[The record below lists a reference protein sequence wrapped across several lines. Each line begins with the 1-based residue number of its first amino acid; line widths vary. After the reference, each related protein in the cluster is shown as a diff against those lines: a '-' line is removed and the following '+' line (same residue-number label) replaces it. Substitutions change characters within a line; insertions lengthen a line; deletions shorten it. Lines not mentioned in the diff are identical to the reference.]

1 MIKKYIGSAEGY
13 GGDITAKI
21 EIENSK
27 IISVELEGNNE
38 TKGIGDRAI
47 DKLGTEFIKRQTWDV
62 DAVSGATI
70 TSSGAKNAMRAAL
83 INAGLEKENCA
94 EEKLEADIVIVG
106 CGITGITAGLA
117 AAERG
122 ANVIMLERTDVF
134 GGNGLHAHG
143 GYFVGTYLQKEVG
156 ETFCLKDAF
165 EQAMVF
171 NNYLCDPL
179 IMRKHLGEGAETI
192 RWLNKDHDAGM
203 TLPHVYKSS
212 ALEGE
217 PFTYHAWDE
226 QRTLWSKFRAE
237 LEGRDNVRI
246 LFETKG
252 TELVMDADGT
262 VSGVVAERSDG
273 TIVHINCK
281 AAYMASGGYLSNDA
295 MLKDAIGSEL
305 VKYLVKDTSA
315 VCDGSGLR
323 MAWAVGAG
331 RCNDDMIT
339 NHGGRSG
346 LGGKDG
352 LFGID
357 FLLYIPILWVN
368 KFGER
373 FMDEEK
379 VPNALFFSNLLISQ
393 KGRALVVFDQASL
406 DEWKVKKIPLKMAF
420 WDRFSDDYYC
430 PPVTTFEEDFAEAQA
445 VGRGFKADTIEELAY
460 VSGMNAETL
469 KKTVSSYNKY
479 VSQKQDEEFCKSP
492 ESLIFPVEKGPFY
505 AVQCRVQAQ
514 GTVGGIKINDS
525 MQVVTQEG
533 EVIPGLFAGGAD
545 AGGLYNG
552 SYSIQ
557 AGTAVSWALTSGRL
571 AGIEMSKYIERQF
584 G

>member
-1 MIKKYIGSAEGY
+1 MIKKYFGSAEGY
-13 GGDITAKI
+13 GGDITAKV
-21 EIENSK
+21 EIEDNRIK
-27 IISVELEGNNE
+27 SVVLEGNYE

-47 DKLGTEFIKRQTWDV
+47 DKLTSDFVEKQTWDV
-62 DAVSGATI
+62 DVVSGATI
-70 TSSGAKNAMRAAL
+70 TSGGAKNAMRSAL
-83 INAGLEKENCA
+83 VNAGLEKENCA
-94 EEKLEADIVIVG
+94 VEELKADIVIVG
-106 CGITGITAGLA
+106 CGITGIAAGLA

-122 ANVIMLERTDVF
+122 ADVIMLERTNVF
-134 GGNGLHAHG
+134 GGNGLYAHG
-143 GYFVGTYLQKEVG
+143 GYFVDTYLQKEVG
-156 ETFCLKDAF
+156 ETFGLKEAF
-165 EQAMVF
+165 EQAMFF

-179 IMRKHLGEGAETI
+179 IMRKHLGEGAETV
-192 RWLNKDHDAGM
+192 RWLNEDHGAGI

-212 ALEGE
+212 AQEGE

-226 QRTLWSKFRAE
+226 QRSLWPKFHAE
-237 LEGRDNVRI
+237 LKARENVRI

-252 TELVMDADGT
+252 TDLVMDENNAVAGIVAKKNDGT
-262 VSGVVAERSDG
+262 TVRIS
-273 TIVHINCK
+273 CK

-295 MLKDAIGSEL
+295 MLKDAIGNEL
-305 VKYLVKDTSA
+305 VEYLVKDTAA
-315 VCDGSGLR
+315 VCDGSGLK
-323 MAWAVGAG
+323 MAWAAGAG
-331 RCNDDMIT
+331 RRNDNMIT

-352 LFGID
+352 LLGID
-357 FLLYIPILWVN
+357 LLLYIPILWVN

-373 FMDEEK
+373 FMDEEI
-379 VPNALFFSNLLISQ
+379 VPNALFFSNLLITQ
-393 KGRALVVFDQASL
+393 KGRAFVVFDQASL

-445 VGRGFKADTIEELAY
+445 AGRGFEANTIEELANI
-460 VSGMNAETL
+460 SGMNSDTL
-469 KKTVSSYNKY
+469 QKTVSDYNRY
-479 VSQKQDEEFCKSP
+479 VAQKRDEEFCKSP
-492 ESLIFPVEKGPFY
+492 ESLIFSVEKGPFY
-505 AVQCRVQAQ
+505 AIQCRVQAQ

-525 MQVVTQEG
+525 MQVVTQNEK
-533 EVIPGLFAGGAD
+533 VIPGLYAGGAD

-571 AGIEMSKYIERQF
+571 AGIEMAKYV